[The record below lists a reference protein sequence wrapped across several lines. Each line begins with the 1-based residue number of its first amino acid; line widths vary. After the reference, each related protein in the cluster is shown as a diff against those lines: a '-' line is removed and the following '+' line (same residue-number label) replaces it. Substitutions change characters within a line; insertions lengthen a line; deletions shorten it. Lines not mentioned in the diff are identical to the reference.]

1 MYACL
6 VGLPISKLPVAA
18 ITSTI
23 VAYFNHDTP
32 VVRLSARNVA
42 QLLIPVADQS
52 QKHFFFLSSTDVAAF
67 LNASGKDMPA
77 SSLLKMLHMYG
88 QIPRNNEL
96 FLQQGVFYYAYT
108 VLFQSARATEKR
120 LAFLVILMLSSS
132 YQKPEKSV
140 QDETLQENSAIS
152 TQDTTH
158 NTLTAQTTRRSLT
171 DIVTELS
178 EQAQLF
184 MTALNQECGKAIFES
199 FRASLKDLERE
210 YVSCNLQLHEASISG
225 NISIALLDAIIVLLE
240 GICTSH

>member
-6 VGLPISKLPVAA
+6 VGLPINKLPVAA

-42 QLLIPVADQS
+42 QLLISVVDPS

-67 LNASGKDMPA
+67 LNASGKDLPA

-96 FLQQGVFYYAYT
+96 FLRQGVFYYAYS

-132 YQKPEKSV
+132 YQKPKTT
-140 QDETLQENSAIS
+140 ETLKENNAIS
-152 TQDTTH
+152 SQDTTH
-158 NTLTAQTTRRSLT
+158 NTLTTQTTRSLT
-171 DIVTELS
+171 NIVTELS

-184 MTALNQECGKAIFES
+184 MTAQNQECGKALFES
-199 FRASLKDLERE
+199 FRTSLKDLERE
-210 YVSCNLQLHEASISG
+210 CMSSNLQLREASISG
-225 NISIALLDAIIVLLE
+225 NISITLQDTIIALLE
-240 GICTSH
+240 GTYTCR